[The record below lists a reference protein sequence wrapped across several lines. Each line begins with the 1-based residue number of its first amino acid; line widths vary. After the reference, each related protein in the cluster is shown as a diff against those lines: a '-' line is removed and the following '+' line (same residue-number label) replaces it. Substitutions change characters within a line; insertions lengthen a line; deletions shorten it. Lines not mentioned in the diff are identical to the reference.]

1 MSRKYPFLVAGLP
14 ELTGD
19 LDAGSF
25 NLPALKEEVETL
37 LSEKDA
43 EALRWLCYPFDNHN
57 LICLLQGKDTFSP
70 LGSIPPEELRARL
83 EDMSDLPAY
92 MTEFLESYTGKDLS
106 RPERIESAHPEDDLA
121 DDFHRAAAEHPVR
134 FIRDWFAFD
143 LEWRNVIAAIVARR
157 HRLQQ
162 QTLGEGDV
170 ADALRTATAADF
182 GLKQQRTWIEPLLQI
197 MDMPD
202 IVQREL
208 KLDLLQ
214 WEELDTMAAM
224 HDFDT
229 VTVLAWMQKAIM
241 VQRRMLW
248 NAEAGRELFRRWVE
262 GTQASFDLKQV
273 LTS

>member
-14 ELTGD
+14 ELTAD

-25 NLPALKEEVETL
+25 SLSALKEEVEAL

-57 LICLLQGKDTFSP
+57 LVCLLQGKSGFSP
-70 LGSIPPEELRARL
+70 LGSMTPEELRARVEEL
-83 EDMSDLPAY
+83 SDLPDY
-92 MTEFLESYTGKDLS
+92 MTAFLECYTGKDAS
-106 RPERIESAHPEDDLA
+106 RPERIQSPHPEDDLA

-143 LEWRNVIAAIVARR
+143 LEWRNVIAAIVARK

-170 ADALRTATAADF
+170 TDALRSSPAADF
-182 GLKQQRTWIEPLLQI
+182 GLKQQRPWIEPLLQI

-248 NAEAGRELFRRWVE
+248 NAEAGRELFRRWIAD
-262 GTQASFDLKQV
+262 TQGSFDLKQV